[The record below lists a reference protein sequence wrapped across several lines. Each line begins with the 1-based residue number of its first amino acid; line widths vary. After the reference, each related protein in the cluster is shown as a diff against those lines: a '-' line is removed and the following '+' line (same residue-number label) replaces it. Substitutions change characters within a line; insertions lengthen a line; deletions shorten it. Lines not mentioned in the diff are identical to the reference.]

1 MVFHDFFILDSCI
14 TELNFPTYFTTVVVV
29 DRGTGA
35 STHLTDFG
43 ISV

>member
-14 TELNFPTYFTTVVVV
+14 TELNFPTYFTTVVV